1 MSLSIVYAGTPE
13 FAVPALEALAASSH
27 TVVAVYTQP
36 DRSSGRGRK
45 IHFSPVKETAI
56 KHHIPVYQ
64 PLNFRSE
71 EAVDALLQLKPDLMV
86 VAAYGLILP
95 TSVLTIPKYGC
106 INIHASLL
114 PRWRGAAPIHRAI
127 AAGDETTGI
136 TIMQMNEGLDTGDM
150 LLTQACEITPSST
163 TEQLLPQLADMGAAA
178 MIEVITQI
186 EQGLITALP
195 QDDAASCYA
204 PKVSK
209 ADAIIDWQ
217 QSAEQVVRVVNAYN
231 PWPTA
236 QTMLDEQVLK
246 VWLATAESKTHDK
259 PPGTVLSCNKTGLL
273 VAAGQGV
280 VRISEIQLPG
290 SRRMRVADYLNAKT
304 ITAERLGQ
312 WS

>member
-1 MSLSIVYAGTPE
+1 MMP
-13 FAVPALEALAASSH
+13 
-27 TVVAVYTQP
+27 
-36 DRSSGRGRK
+36 
-45 IHFSPVKETAI
+45 SPVKQFAEAARIAVLQPETLRDDSAI
-56 KHHIPVYQ
+56 
-64 PLNFRSE
+64 SE
-71 EAVDALLQLKPDLMV
+71 LAGLEPDMII

-95 TSVLTIPKYGC
+95 QAVLDIPTAGC
-106 INIHASLL
+106 LNVHASLL

-150 LLTQACEITPSST
+150 LLTEECAITAVST
-163 TEQLLPQLADMGAAA
+163 TEQLLPQLADIGATA
-178 MIEVITQI
+178 MMDVIAQI
-186 EQGLITALP
+186 EQGVATPIK

-217 QSAEQVVRVVNAYN
+217 QSAEQIVRVVNAFN

-236 QTMLDEQVLK
+236 QTALDDQMLK
-246 VWLATAESKTHDK
+246 IWLATADPVTHNK
-259 PPGTVLSCNKTGLL
+259 SPGTVLSCSKTGLL
-273 VAAGQGV
+273 VAAGEGAV
-280 VRISEIQLPG
+280 NISEIQLPG

-312 WS
+312 W